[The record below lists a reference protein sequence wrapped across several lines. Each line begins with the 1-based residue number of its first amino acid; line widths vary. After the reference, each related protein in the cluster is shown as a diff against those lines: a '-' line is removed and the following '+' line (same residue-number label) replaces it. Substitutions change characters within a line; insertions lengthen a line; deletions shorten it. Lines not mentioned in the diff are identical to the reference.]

1 MRTKFLF
8 FLIKGLAIAALFF
21 FSGCT
26 KKEEAPNLVSAAL
39 SPEQLL
45 ERGQQAYAS
54 NCQSCHGPDPKKD
67 GSIGPA
73 VWGSSLELLTSRVLK
88 GAYPTGYGPKRTTKL
103 MVPLP
108 HLEKDLPALHLY
120 LNR

>member
-1 MRTKFLF
+1 MRTKFLY
-8 FLIKGLAIAALFF
+8 FLIKGLAIAALLFF
-21 FSGCT
+21 AGCT
-26 KKEEAPNLVSAAL
+26 KKQATQNEASL

-54 NCQSCHGPDPKKD
+54 NCQSCHGADPKKD

-73 VWGSSLELLTSRVLK
+73 VWGSSLELLTLRVMK
-88 GAYPTGYGPKRTTKL
+88 AEYPVGYGSKRTTKL

-120 LNR
+120 LNK

>member
-1 MRTKFLF
+1 MQMKSLS
-8 FLIKGLAIAALFF
+8 FLIKGLAIAALLFF
-21 FSGCT
+21 VGCT
-26 KKEEAPNLVSAAL
+26 KKQDPTNLTSL
-39 SPEQLL
+39 TPEQLL

-73 VWGSSLELLTSRVLK
+73 VWGSSLELLTLRVMK
-88 GAYPTGYGPKRTTKL
+88 AEYPEGYGSKRTTKL

-120 LNR
+120 LNK